1 MSIIHALLTWSLYLL
16 APCAR
21 RRWAAPAQ
29 YPRAHALPLVR
40 PSRVTYE
47 RRRVQLLRR
56 RLALVLAADFG
67 VDLDRHVVGAAGW
80 TA

>member
-1 MSIIHALLTWSLYLL
+1 MSIIHALLTWALYLL

-21 RRWAAPAQ
+21 RRRTAPAP
-29 YPRAHALPLVR
+29 YPRAPALPLVR
-40 PSRVTYE
+40 PSHVTSE
-47 RRRVQLLRR
+47 RRHVRLRR

-67 VDLDRHVVGAAGW
+67 IDLDRHVVGAAGW